1 MQFTNRIGHSLVWVS
16 GPVLWLG
23 DAAAAPP
30 PHLVAPHPPPHPPK
44 WPSTT
49 PHPPTPATQNL
60 ALTALL
66 PPNLGPGVTQPKIFM
81 PPIFQKSF
89 LFVSQIGLFMKLLIN
104 PRTAAVTV
112 GKKKVM
118 VGNPSQTHAV
128 NFPRR
133 TCHTPDSSLLFGK

>member
-1 MQFTNRIGHSLVWVS
+1 MIQFTNRIGHSLVWVS

-30 PHLVAPHPPPHPPK
+30 PHLVAPPSPRVALNNPPPSHPRNSEPRTHGSSAAK
-44 WPSTT
+44 SRARG
-49 PHPPTPATQNL
+49 HPTQNIH
-60 ALTALL
+60 AA
-66 PPNLGPGVTQPKIFM
+66 IFSE
-81 PPIFQKSF
+81 IF

-104 PRTAAVTV
+104 SRTAAVTV